1 MTPPRQSLLCVLA
14 GAALNTL
21 KEFSKLLGVSPST
34 VSRALSS
41 QNLKRPSARARAER
55 IRALAAEMGYAPNG
69 LARSLKTNQR
79 QIVGLMLPDILNDY
93 YAAAATLVQ
102 ETLAGEGYRVL
113 LCVTNDDPAT
123 EAAQR
128 RMLYEER
135 VAGIVVVPGPRPARS
150 VAHDSAGAARPAIP
164 VIELVRQSA
173 PQTADAVLI
182 DDVDAAWQ
190 GTQHLIALG
199 HRRIAILTGPPSL
212 STSRQRLAGYC
223 RALDEAGIA
232 ADDALISSG
241 PYRRDVARAATLR
254 LLDRPEWPSA
264 LIATSNEL
272 VVGVLQ
278 ALAQR
283 DVRVPHDLSLV
294 GFGNPDWF
302 GLLKPALTTVALPIE
317 EMAMVAVHLLLKRI
331 RQAQT
336 PVSATATPPVISRYQ
351 AQLIVR
357 ESTAVAT

>member
-1 MTPPRQSLLCVLA
+1 M
-14 GAALNTL
+14 
-21 KEFSKLLGVSPST
+21 
-34 VSRALSS
+34 SRALSG
-41 QNLKRPSARARAER
+41 QDLKRPTTRARAEH
-55 IRALAAEMGYAPNG
+55 IRSLAAEMGYAPNS
-69 LARSLKTNQR
+69 LARSLKTNHR
-79 QIVGLMLPDILNDY
+79 QIVGLMLPDIMNDY

-102 ETLAGEGYRVL
+102 KTLAGEGYRVL

-123 EAAQR
+123 EAAQM

-135 VAGIVVVPGPRPARS
+135 VAGIVVVPGPRPARPG
-150 VAHDSAGAARPAIP
+150 AHDHPGATRPPMPI
-164 VIELVRQSA
+164 IELVRQSS
-173 PQTADAVLI
+173 PQAADAVLI

-199 HRRIAILTGPPSL
+199 HRRIAILTGPSSL

-223 RALDEAGIA
+223 KALDEAGLA
-232 ADDALISSG
+232 VDEALISSG

-331 RQAQT
+331 RLTETTGPAA
-336 PVSATATPPVISRYQ
+336 ATPVISRYQ

-357 ESTAVAT
+357 ESTAALAT